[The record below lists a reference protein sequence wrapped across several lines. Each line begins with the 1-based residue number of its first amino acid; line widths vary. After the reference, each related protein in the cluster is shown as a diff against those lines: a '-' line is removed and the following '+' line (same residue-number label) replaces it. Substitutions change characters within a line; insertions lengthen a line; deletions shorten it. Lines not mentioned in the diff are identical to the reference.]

1 MSDHGSIVS
10 GISDDIE
17 EHTNWDFEDAIS
29 QYDEQLGKLVGR
41 GVAAEYRCQTCFQ
54 CASKHPGGNVKGCRV
69 KRLGDDDYI
78 EDLELQLSDLKR
90 R

>member
-1 MSDHGSIVS
+1 MSDHGSIIS
-10 GISDDIE
+10 GISDDTE

-78 EDLELQLSDLKR
+78 EDLELQLSDQR
-90 R
+90 V